1 MSLRV
6 RNSLGMGPLKGQSRA
21 GISGRRNRHASTM
34 DCAAKQK
41 DGSTQAVKDAG
52 TNVAAPPVSP
62 SNVDLAREEYD
73 RAVSDYQNCLLDNT
87 ANLSACERQRAAMNG
102 AATVLFGRSNKGNT
116 IVNDGR

>member
-1 MSLRV
+1 MKL
-6 RNSLGMGPLKGQSRA
+6 
-21 GISGRRNRHASTM
+21 GRRKFLHLAA
-34 DCAAKQK
+34 CAA
-41 DGSTQAVKDAG
+41 GSSVTLGLVHADTYPGKPIRLV
-52 TNVAAPPVSP
+52 VPVPPGG
-62 SNVDLAREEYD
+62 